1 MTSRGNHTE
10 SGTVTLDGSGNGT
23 LKLRQVPAY
32 RVRRYVRMTVSID
45 TGEASLGGEV
55 RVYAGRPDGN
65 NFIDGSETP
74 WLDTAEWGLETAVL
88 QAPQQLTAVF
98 TNCDPGAKARLDTTY
113 VEETK

>member
-1 MTSRGNHTE
+1 MSARGNHVE
-10 SGTVTLDGSGNGT
+10 SGEVTLDASGNGKI
-23 LKLRQVPAY
+23 KLAQISAY
-32 RVRRYVRMTVSID
+32 RVRRYIRMTVSID

-55 RVYAGRPDGN
+55 RVYGGQDIDN

-113 VEETK
+113 IEESK